1 MDETWLRREPFAVV
15 AVAPF
20 INRIK
25 ARELRCYV
33 EPVARTV
40 NSGETQDACSGEWL
54 NGIGI
59 VFCQRLDDEGNN
71 GEQPGE
77 IEEIRRLFNF
87 VEKMGERFLE
97 DWNRIDIGGEF
108 ARIQK
113 EETDQEIVNREWIRE
128 HRVFYSQLNVVYG

>member
-87 VEKMGERFLE
+87 VEKMGERFLK

-108 ARIQK
+108 ARIEK